1 MSGSI
6 TRSGWRKTGWTTGAT
21 ISVRRPVTTAT
32 QRHKWLIPEEFH
44 YDRWIAERSNALMS
58 EYAENEEPFF
68 LWSSFF
74 DPHPAYLVPEPWDTM
89 YDPAELTVPEAAPGR
104 A

>member
-1 MSGSI
+1 MEENGLDN
-6 TRSGWRKTGWTTGAT
+6 WRDYFRPPTGNNH
-21 ISVRRPVTTAT
+21 T

-68 LWSSFF
+68 LWTSFF

-89 YDPAELTVPEAAPGR
+89 YDPAELTVPDGGARR